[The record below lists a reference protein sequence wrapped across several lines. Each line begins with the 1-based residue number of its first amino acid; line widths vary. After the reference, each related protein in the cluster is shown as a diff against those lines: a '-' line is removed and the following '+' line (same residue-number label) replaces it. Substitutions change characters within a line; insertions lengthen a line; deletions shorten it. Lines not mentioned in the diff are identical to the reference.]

1 MGNKHGRI
9 NSTDTQQQKNESTCK
24 LYAQIT
30 FFMRQKIAVNSIDI
44 EQKKTSYIHI
54 HFQIT
59 RFLHKQLSFVRKHSL
74 KITKKITLC

>member
-1 MGNKHGRI
+1 MENKHGRI

-44 EQKKTSYIHI
+44 EQKNILYTHPFSNHA
-54 HFQIT
+54 FFT
-59 RFLHKQLSFVRKHSL
+59 
-74 KITKKITLC
+74 